1 MNIYI
6 YTIKYLDKYLHIYN
20 HAFYLYTGIQN
31 VRDENMLKNASL
43 RQKLMETKKN
53 DRIERFRKRKS
64 RKRRASK

>member
-43 RQKLMETKKN
+43 RQKLMKTKKKM
-53 DRIERFRKRKS
+53 IEQKDLEKENRE
-64 RKRRASK
+64 